1 MASFI
6 IHTLSAESLLK
17 EVESTYGV
25 SLSNEDINR
34 FLLGNLIVDS
44 LKLDMTI
51 PSHLSGQELID
62 YKMDLKRKNRQ
73 EKVSTHFRNPA
84 NEDSVFKLPEP
95 NMFISKYNNIL
106 QKDEKY
112 KPK

>member
-51 PSHLSGQELID
+51 PSHLSGQ
-62 YKMDLKRKNRQ
+62 
-73 EKVSTHFRNPA
+73 
-84 NEDSVFKLPEP
+84 
-95 NMFISKYNNIL
+95 
-106 QKDEKY
+106 
-112 KPK
+112 